1 MFDFT
6 LGLQPIIH
14 FVTRLM
20 TARFKEPT
28 ITEEVV
34 FMVFE
39 FGSLLA
45 GLELKGA
52 RCELRAP

>member
-20 TARFKEPT
+20 TARFKKLISVFANEFGQTFAAT
-28 ITEEVV
+28 ITCVCAL
-34 FMVFE
+34 FHI
-39 FGSLLA
+39 
-45 GLELKGA
+45 
-52 RCELRAP
+52 

>member
-20 TARFKEPT
+20 TARFKELLSVFAN
-28 ITEEVV
+28 EVGQTFDGTTTCV
-34 FMVFE
+34 CAIFHT
-39 FGSLLA
+39 
-45 GLELKGA
+45 
-52 RCELRAP
+52 